1 MKMHKLKKHI
11 LEYKEFIVNS
21 KNRTLSLQVVSNG
34 VPLGQLDHFEFNSPY
49 HSRTFQTIST
59 NHSIF
64 IFCIM
69 MLNMWPYNTYSIL
82 LYFTKQM
89 SSGNWYAHYKMWR
102 YTLLAIINR
111 VPLILKFPIVHST
124 QRPALKFINHQ
135 SCTKGWMYN

>member
-1 MKMHKLKKHI
+1 MNRFNTFFNIKKI
-11 LEYKEFIVNS
+11 YVNS

-64 IFCIM
+64 IFWIM

-89 SSGNWYAHYKMWR
+89 SSGNWHAHQVWNV
-102 YTLLAIINR
+102 TLYITCNT
-111 VPLILKFPIVHST
+111 KQST
-124 QRPALKFINHQ
+124 FNIKIFNCTFNPKASFEIYQ
-135 SCTKGWMYN
+135 SSKLY